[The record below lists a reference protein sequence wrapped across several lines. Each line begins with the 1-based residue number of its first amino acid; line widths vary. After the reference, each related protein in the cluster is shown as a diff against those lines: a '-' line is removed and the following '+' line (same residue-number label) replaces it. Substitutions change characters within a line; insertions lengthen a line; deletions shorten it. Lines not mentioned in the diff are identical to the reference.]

1 MNQMQQQQNL
11 QAVNV
16 NQMMIKASSKKEIY
30 NFLALECEAYLPKV
44 DTINVHYLKQVVR
57 AQKDVSIVSINAI
70 VYQTISS

>member
-16 NQMMIKASSKKEIY
+16 NQLMIKASSKKEIY

-44 DTINVHYLKQVVR
+44 DTINVHYLK
-57 AQKDVSIVSINAI
+57 
-70 VYQTISS
+70 